1 MGWLLR
7 ILIDDEVF
15 LVEIFKIFRIGVA
28 WIDDETGKA
37 SSLILGIWKIE
48 TNLTLVLR
56 RKLNWNEIGK
66 A

>member
-1 MGWLLR
+1 MGWLLK
-7 ILIDDEVF
+7 IMIDDEIF
-15 LVEIFKIFRIGVA
+15 LVEIFKLFRIGVA

-56 RKLNWNEIGK
+56 KKLDWHEIGK